1 VIHVDVTKLGP
12 DKTGRLRS
20 WLAEVQTRGEEARVT
35 LANEGVR
42 HERALLVDTPAGPLL
57 IYVIECEDYDAAR
70 EAFAQSRLPIDL
82 EHKQVMSE
90 VSGDP
95 VPAEVLLDIRA

>member
-1 VIHVDVTKLGP
+1 VIHVEVTKLSP
-12 DKTGRLRS
+12 DKTERLRS
-20 WLAEVQTRGEEARVT
+20 WLAEVQTRSEEALVT

-42 HERALLVDTPAGPLL
+42 HECGLLVDTPSGPLL

-70 EAFAQSRLPIDL
+70 EAFARSRHPIDL

-90 VSGDP
+90 VSGEP
-95 VPAEVLLDIRA
+95 VPTEVLLDIRA